1 MKNKYL
7 RWLFLTVATAAFS
20 GNSLAQE
27 WTPELTERWE
37 PVPEIVTPG
46 VGPRPPSD
54 AIVLFDGASLSE
66 WESVREGPAAWG
78 VEDGAMT
85 VVRGAGDIR
94 TRRSFGSVQLHL
106 EWRTPAAVQGEGQG
120 RGNSGVFFQERYEV
134 QILDSYENTTY
145 SNGQAGSIY
154 KQYIPLANASR
165 PPGAWQS
172 YDILFT
178 APVFGEKGKVIR
190 PVFMTVIHNGVLI
203 QNHVELKGRTEY
215 IGLSE
220 YEVHGDA
227 PLSLQ
232 DHGNPVSY
240 RNIWVREL

>member
-37 PVPEIVTPG
+37 PVPQTVTPG
-46 VGPRPPSD
+46 VGTRPPSD
-54 AIVLFDGASLSE
+54 AIVLFEGASLSE
-66 WESVREGPAAWG
+66 WENVREGPAAWG
-78 VEDGAMT
+78 IEDGAMT

-134 QILDSYENTTY
+134 QILDSFENTTY

-178 APVFGEKGKVIR
+178 APVFGENGMVIR
-190 PVFMTVIHNGVLI
+190 PAFMTVIHNGVLI
-203 QNHVELKGRTEY
+203 QNHVELMGRTEH
-215 IGLSE
+215 IGLPE
-220 YEVHGDA
+220 YEVHGAA